1 MYETVLV
8 SVDGSEESLTAARE
22 AVEFVD
28 DDGTLH
34 VLSVV
39 EQLPMHKR
47 SGRAEKF
54 EDDDEETRAQ
64 AESAVSEVEDVVES
78 AGVDYAPAIE
88 EGVPRH
94 AIVSY
99 ADEVD
104 ADVIVVGKR
113 GSEDVANDLLG
124 STAEYVVRNA
134 SVPVVTVPNA

>member
-1 MYETVLV
+1 MYKTALV

-28 DDGTLH
+28 DGGTLH
-34 VLSVV
+34 GLSVV
-39 EQLPMHKR
+39 ERLPMHKR
-47 SGRAEKF
+47 SGRVEKF
-54 EDDDEETRAQ
+54 EEDDEADRAQ
-64 AESAVSEVEDVVES
+64 AEAAVSEVEAVAES

-134 SVPVVTVPNA
+134 SVPVVTVPNV

>member
-1 MYETVLV
+1 MYETALV

-54 EDDDEETRAQ
+54 EDDEETRAQ

-104 ADVIVVGKR
+104 ADVVVVGKR